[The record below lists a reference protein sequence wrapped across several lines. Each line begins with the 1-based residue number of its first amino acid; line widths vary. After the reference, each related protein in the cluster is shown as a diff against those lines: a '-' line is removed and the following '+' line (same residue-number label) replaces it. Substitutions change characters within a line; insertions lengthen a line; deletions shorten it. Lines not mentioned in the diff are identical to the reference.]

1 MGNNVESVN
10 TTPHS
15 AHFAHA
21 TFSGVWL
28 KDLKGFKHAF
38 VLCLLKK
45 RSFIIL
51 VSHVS
56 LAVVMV

>member
-38 VLCLLKK
+38 VLCLLKNDHS
-45 RSFIIL
+45 SF
-51 VSHVS
+51 S
-56 LAVVMV
+56 